1 MTTLHGRAVEV
12 RRERGEVRCCSLA
25 AHPSRMSRGIPTV
38 GDGPVSVRV
47 HGERGSADE
56 RATHDR
62 GDRSVDVE
70 RDPPSVLSTGSAR
83 GSSGGCAD
91 GSPSRARRRSAPRSR
106 APRWVANKTPVE
118 VEEAI
123 VRVRKE
129 LHRRWGGRRGGD
141 DLAFDLRDLPG
152 LPHEAT
158 IWRILTARGLVTADP
173 SKAPKRAR
181 RSFTAERANDCWQ
194 LDDTGWELAD
204 GTEVKILN
212 VLDDHSRLAVAST
225 AMITCTGAAALAV
238 LAAAA
243 AMLGW
248 PARFLSDNA
257 TVFRHTLATAEPRRS
272 GWPPA
277 TPAPTTPRPAARSNG
292 STRPSNDGSPSS
304 HRRPPSNQLQ
314 AQLDLFRLI
323 YNHHRPQRGCRPP
336 TPRRRMGPRPQERPR
351 RPALSHPHQ
360 DPPQHHPQRDRLRRP
375 RQHRR
380 RRPPRRPT
388 RPLQSS
394 PAPPATSS
402 STDTSSATSP
412 STPPDDA
419 NPYTPGPDALQL
431 P

>member
-1 MTTLHGRAVEV
+1 MSV
-12 RRERGEVRCCSLA
+12 RRTIVEID
-25 AHPSRMSRGIPTV
+25 PSTLNVTRFCAQHG
-38 GDGPVSVRV
+38 VSTWFFWR
-47 HGERGSADE
+47 
-56 RATHDR
+56 
-62 GDRSVDVE
+62 
-70 RDPPSVLSTGSAR
+70 L
-83 GSSGGCAD
+83 
-91 GSPSRARRRSAPRSR
+91 RRRFALEGEAALAPRSR

-129 LHRRWGGRRGGD
+129 LTDAGWDAGAATI
-141 DLAFDLRDLPG
+141 AFDLRDLPG

-243 AMLGW
+243 VMLGW

-257 TVFRHTLATAEPRRS
+257 TAFRHTLATAVAPVGVAAGHSRPYHPQTCGKVERFHQTLKR
-272 GWPPA
+272 WLAKQPPA
-277 TPAPTTPRPAARSNG
+277 ATLE
-292 STRPSNDGSPSS
+292 
-304 HRRPPSNQLQ
+304 QLQ

-323 YNHHRPQRGCRPP
+323 YNHHRPQRGVGRRHPADVWAHAPKSGPADRPLATP
-336 TPRRRMGPRPQERPR
+336 TKIHHSTIHNGTVFAGRYSIAVGARHNGQRALTAITGPACHVFIDGHLVRHLTLDPTRRRQPIHPRTGR
-351 RPALSHPHQ
+351 
-360 DPPQHHPQRDRLRRP
+360 
-375 RQHRR
+375 
-380 RRPPRRPT
+380 
-388 RPLQSS
+388 
-394 PAPPATSS
+394 PPATVRK
-402 STDTSSATSP
+402 DPRHA
-412 STPPDDA
+412 
-419 NPYTPGPDALQL
+419 
-431 P
+431 